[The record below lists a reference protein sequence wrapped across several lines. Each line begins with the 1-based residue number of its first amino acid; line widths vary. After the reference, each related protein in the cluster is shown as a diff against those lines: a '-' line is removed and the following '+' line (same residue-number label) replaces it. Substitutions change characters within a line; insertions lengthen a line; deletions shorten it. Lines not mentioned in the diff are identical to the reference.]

1 MQTSKGQ
8 SVLGRTAIQMASD
21 PSGQTW
27 LHGAQPDQILI
38 AKERAEVVPLLEE
51 VDRAT
56 QAGYYAV
63 GYISYGAAP
72 ALNPYLSAHENEAG
86 TPYAWFALYKVVLRK
101 SEATVKPPAPYNLEP
116 LKQPLS
122 SKAYLEAIDSIKAYI
137 EKGETYQVNYTMPM
151 HAEFSGCSP
160 TFFKQLLKASH
171 CRHGAYLNM
180 GDMEVCSAS
189 PELFYY
195 KKDDH
200 IVMRPMKGT
209 APRGSHLD
217 QDRRLAE
224 QLQNSPKNRAEN
236 IMIVDMIRND
246 LGKIAKPGSIHAER
260 LFQIETY
267 PTLFQMTS
275 EVSAQSTAPLV
286 EVMQALFPCASITGA
301 PKKQTMEI
309 IQKLESAPRNI
320 YTGAMGYITPHGETA
335 FSVAIRTATHN
346 HERGQLSYHVGSGI
360 VWDSKPEEELAEC
373 KIKAR
378 VITRPP
384 RPTPTLLETLSWSIG
399 EGYFLK
405 KEHLARL
412 RNAAAYFNYPLLIT
426 EADQAL
432 EQAVTSKIKPQRVR
446 LLVEPDGDCSVETSD
461 LPSVS
466 STTWTV
472 CPASRPI
479 HSDNPLVYNKTTSR
493 AIYDSF
499 SQEHPD
505 VDDVLLYNEKEQWT
519 ESTKANI
526 AFRFG
531 KRWVTP
537 PISCGLLN
545 GTFRQHLI
553 ESGEIE
559 EETVTLSQLF
569 EADEVR
575 LINSVRKWITIKLV
589 LPDKKK

>member
-1 MQTSKGQ
+1 MSGKTDSP
-8 SVLGRTAIQMASD
+8 LGRTAIQMASD

-27 LHGAQPDQILI
+27 LHAAQPDKILI

-72 ALNPYLSAHENEAG
+72 ALNPYLTSHQNEPG
-86 TPYAWFALYKVVLRK
+86 TPYAWFALYKIVLRK
-101 SEATVKPPAPYNLEP
+101 STATVKSASPYALKP
-116 LKQPLS
+116 LKPSCS
-122 SKAYLEAIDSIKAYI
+122 SPAYLEAIQAIKTHI
-137 EKGETYQVNYTMPM
+137 EKGETYQVNYSMPM
-151 HAEFSGCSP
+151 HAEFKGCSE
-160 TFFKQLLKASH
+160 TFFKQLLRASH
-171 CRHGAYLNM
+171 CRHAAYLNM

-189 PELFYY
+189 PELFYF
-195 KKDDH
+195 KKDDR

-209 APRGSHLD
+209 APRGTHLD
-217 QDRRLAE
+217 HDRSLAE

-246 LGKIAKPGSIHAER
+246 LGKIAQPCSIRAER

-275 EVSAQSTAPLV
+275 EVSAQSTAPLL

-309 IQKLESAPRNI
+309 IQQLEPDPRNI
-320 YTGAMGYITPHGETA
+320 YTGAIGYITPHGETA
-335 FSVAIRTATHN
+335 FSVAIRTATLSN
-346 HERGQLSYHVGSGI
+346 ATGQMAYHVGSGI
-360 VWDSKPEEELAEC
+360 VWDSDPEEELEEC

-384 RPTPTLLETLSWSIG
+384 RPTPTLLETLYWSIAD
-399 EGYFLK
+399 GYFLK

-412 RNAAAYFNYPLLIT
+412 RNAAAYFNYPLLISD
-426 EADQAL
+426 ADHAL
-432 EQAVTSKIKPQRVR
+432 EKAITSKITAQRVR
-446 LLVEPDGDCSVETSD
+446 LLVEPDGSCRVETAD
-461 LPSVS
+461 LANEGRNI
-466 STTWTV
+466 WTV

-479 HSDNPLVYNKTTSR
+479 HSENPLLYNKTTDRS
-493 AIYDSF
+493 IYERF
-499 SQEHPD
+499 LKENEG
-505 VDDVLLYNEKEQWT
+505 VDDVLLYNEKDEWT

-537 PISCGLLN
+537 PVSCGLLN

-553 ESGEIE
+553 ESGELVE
-559 EETVTLSQLF
+559 QVVPLSQLF
-569 EADEVR
+569 EADEVM
-575 LINSVRKWITIKLV
+575 LINSVRKWITIKLE
-589 LPDKKK
+589 LPDKK